1 MDTKIKEIK
10 GEYKA
15 YLSKLHPEWSVNT
28 IATHV
33 SDAFYIWNNT
43 ILPGFWKVF
52 LSEDSL
58 LNARDAIRDYLQNDV
73 RAVNYNERTAAYF
86 RDLQMLK
93 TFFDQEFG
101 GIENRIGEEFWGEEV
116 LYDIAR
122 AFFEGK
128 DTVEGRFGD
137 MVITFDL
144 R

>member
-15 YLSKLHPEWSVNT
+15 YLSNLHPEWSLNT

-101 GIENRIGEEFWGEEV
+101 GMTLIKINGQE
-116 LYDIAR
+116 L
-122 AFFEGK
+122 K
-128 DTVEGRFGD
+128 SP
-137 MVITFDL
+137 
-144 R
+144 

>member
-15 YLSKLHPEWSVNT
+15 YLSNLHPEWSVNT

-101 GIENRIGEEFWGEEV
+101 GIENRIADGRCR
-116 LYDIAR
+116 R
-122 AFFEGK
+122 A
-128 DTVEGRFGD
+128 GRGF
-137 MVITFDL
+137 TQRL
-144 R
+144 RTIG